1 MNGPRALA
9 FARTDWTQRYKLR
22 QIAAAN
28 QHSHH
33 FVGLKRADNRFKLP
47 RIADIRIVYAQDNI
61 AALYARARGWP
72 STASTR
78 SPCVN
83 FNAPRC
89 SAGISL
95 TVKLKAFSYDDSG
108 ARLARADLEASSSIA
123 IAKRCCFPLRQTVI
137 VARAPGFICP
147 TRRGKSVALSIA
159 WPLKLR
165 IISPACRPALSAG
178 PPSSTLLTSAPCARG
193 RPSEVA
199 TSCVTGPI

>member
-47 RIADIRIVYAQDNI
+47 RIADIRIAYAQDNI
-61 AALYARARGWP
+61 AALYAR
-72 STASTR
+72 
-78 SPCVN
+78 
-83 FNAPRC
+83 
-89 SAGISL
+89 
-95 TVKLKAFSYDDSG
+95 

-147 TRRGKSVALSIA
+147 TRRGKSVALS
-159 WPLKLR
+159 
-165 IISPACRPALSAG
+165 
-178 PPSSTLLTSAPCARG
+178 
-193 RPSEVA
+193 
-199 TSCVTGPI
+199 

>member
-47 RIADIRIVYAQDNI
+47 RIADIRIAYAQDNI
-61 AALYARARGWP
+61 AARAAGP

-78 SPCVN
+78 TPCVN

-95 TVKLKAFSYDDSG
+95 TVKPKAFSYDDSG
-108 ARLARADLEASSSIA
+108 ARLARA
-123 IAKRCCFPLRQTVI
+123 
-137 VARAPGFICP
+137 
-147 TRRGKSVALSIA
+147 
-159 WPLKLR
+159 
-165 IISPACRPALSAG
+165 
-178 PPSSTLLTSAPCARG
+178 
-193 RPSEVA
+193 
-199 TSCVTGPI
+199 